1 MKAYTDH
8 CNIKMPIKITLIV
21 FISIVFQKMLTTVL
35 PKLRQQ
41 DRMYPILQKFL
52 PFSTV
57 QIKGSLKIKFQSI

>member
-41 DRMYPILQKFL
+41 KTGCIQFYRNSYHSALSK
-52 PFSTV
+52 SKEV
-57 QIKGSLKIKFQSI
+57 

>member
-41 DRMYPILQKFL
+41 KTDVSNFTEILTIQHCPNK
-52 PFSTV
+52 SKEV
-57 QIKGSLKIKFQSI
+57 